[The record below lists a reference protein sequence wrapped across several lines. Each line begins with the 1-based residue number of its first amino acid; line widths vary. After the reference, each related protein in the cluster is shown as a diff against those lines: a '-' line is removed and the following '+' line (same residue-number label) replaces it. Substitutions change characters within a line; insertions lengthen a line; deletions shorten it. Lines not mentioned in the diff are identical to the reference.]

1 MIIEEA
7 FVVPLISLST
17 QMKREFPLHLSR
29 FQVNLLFLIN
39 IVRIVVTKVQ
49 HQMNTNQTE
58 TAHIKKAVRATVI
71 LFPLLGITNFLF
83 FFKPEGGIYE
93 KLYLFFNAILKS
105 SQVMNLAYFKLIFRT
120 VWASFTI
127 RNPQR
132 ISRT

>member
-1 MIIEEA
+1 MIMEPGHLRVSSPFFPCWRE
-7 FVVPLISLST
+7 FSYVVPL
-17 QMKREFPLHLSR
+17 P

-105 SQVMNLAYFKLIFRT
+105 SQVRRLWWFFHRKE
-120 VWASFTI
+120 
-127 RNPQR
+127 RNHY
-132 ISRT
+132 SKK